1 MFRLGMISATLGV
14 ALMVACSTKVTQ
26 DDCDDGYGRAG
37 DGECYELASG
47 FPCANDEV
55 LNADGDCVEATG
67 GSDLDADEGP
77 PPDEGPD
84 VDSDEGPPPDQG
96 GDEGPPPDEGGDFDE
111 GPPPDEGGD
120 EGPPPDEGGDFDD
133 GPPPDEGGDEGP
145 PPDEGGD
152 FDDGPPPDEGGDE
165 GPPPDEGGPSSCS
178 SDAEC
183 ADACFEDGVTCVC
196 DPTPSV
202 GAPACD
208 SSGECPD
215 PFTCDDSATSADG
228 VEGICTPGDPG

>member
-84 VDSDEGPPPDQG
+84 VDSDEGPHLTK
-96 GDEGPPPDEGGDFDE
+96 
-111 GPPPDEGGD
+111 
-120 EGPPPDEGGDFDD
+120 
-133 GPPPDEGGDEGP
+133 
-145 PPDEGGD
+145 
-152 FDDGPPPDEGGDE
+152 
-165 GPPPDEGGPSSCS
+165 
-178 SDAEC
+178 A
-183 ADACFEDGVTCVC
+183 
-196 DPTPSV
+196 
-202 GAPACD
+202 
-208 SSGECPD
+208 
-215 PFTCDDSATSADG
+215 ATKDLPRRRRRRRTSPRRG
-228 VEGICTPGDPG
+228 R